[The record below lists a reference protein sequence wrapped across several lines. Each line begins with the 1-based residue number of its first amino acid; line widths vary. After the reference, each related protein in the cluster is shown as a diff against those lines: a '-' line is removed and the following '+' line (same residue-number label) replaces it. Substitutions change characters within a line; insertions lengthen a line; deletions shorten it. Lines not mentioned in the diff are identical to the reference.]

1 MAWETDFLG
10 ARFDVSGMSRN
21 ARRYA
26 LEPPRCGHSNGA
38 GHMRAHSCIMAS
50 EVTDQGC
57 QYREGCLAVEKSAEV
72 PRSFGHCAPIN
83 TARL

>member
-38 GHMRAHSCIMAS
+38 GHTPDTYLHTVVSWHQTSPIKDA
-50 EVTDQGC
+50 V
-57 QYREGCLAVEKSAEV
+57 REGCLAVEKPHDYRNPVA
-72 PRSFGHCAPIN
+72 
-83 TARL
+83 TAHL